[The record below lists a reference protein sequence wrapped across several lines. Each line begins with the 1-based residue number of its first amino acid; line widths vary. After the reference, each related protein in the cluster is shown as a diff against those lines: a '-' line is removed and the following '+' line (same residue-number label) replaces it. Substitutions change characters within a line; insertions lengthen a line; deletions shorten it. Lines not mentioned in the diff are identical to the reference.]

1 MTIYI
6 IILLLMVLC
15 LVLLHHYKNKQKKI
29 LQTQGLANITYLKSL
44 IGAVQTYRGLSSA
57 WLNGD
62 QSKKA
67 MLLTFEQQANSDI
80 KHLQQFMLS
89 NQGGHW
95 DSFVDHWG
103 RVNQPGNTNDAE
115 NTFKQHTQ
123 MIANLIY
130 LLEDEA
136 EHKHLNAMSLK
147 QLRHIGL
154 VWRELIRATE
164 TIGQSRAIGVGVATK
179 KQCSDLDK
187 VRLSFLQQKM
197 QKIINDV
204 LPKLGSLESEKEQH
218 KLLLTA
224 AISTILCLM
233 EAIESKLI
241 EADKITI
248 SQKQYFTLASNSIK
262 SLDDIFKHQ
271 IEQIKQVI

>member
-1 MTIYI
+1 MAIYI
-6 IILLLMVLC
+6 IILLLMALC
-15 LVLLHHYKNKQKKI
+15 LVLLYHYKNKQQKI

-67 MLLTFEQQANSDI
+67 MLLTFAQQAASDI
-80 KHLQQFMLS
+80 QYLQQYMVS
-89 NQGGHW
+89 GQDGRW

-103 RVNQPGNTNDAE
+103 RVDQPGNTNDADHA
-115 NTFKQHTQ
+115 FKQHTQ

-136 EHKHLNAMSLK
+136 EHKRLNATSLK
-147 QLRHIGL
+147 QLGHIGL

-164 TIGQSRAIGVGVATK
+164 TIGQSRAIGVAVTTR
-179 KQCSDLDK
+179 KQCSNMDK

-197 QKIINDV
+197 QKIINDI
-204 LPKLGSLESEKEQH
+204 LPKIGSLESEKERH
-218 KLLLTA
+218 KLLLNA

-271 IEQIKQVI
+271 IEQIKQVM